1 MIICCIKCAQ
11 LFSVLNKNK
20 SRLKSSF
27 IYQFFTTR
35 LVKHMHDEHVKLLP
49 FPLIF
54 AFKLI
59 VNAQCNVDF
68 CIIRSA
74 WLRLKSMMYGD
85 CCTHRFTGHFCIPP
99 KYNKIF
105 IFSYSQ
111 RHSLALLIV
120 FFTVMSRN
128 LIIFWKK
135 SIAKL

>member
-1 MIICCIKCAQ
+1 MLGKKYPILIICYIKCAQ

-27 IYQFFTTR
+27 IYQFFTKR
-35 LVKHMHDEHVKLLP
+35 LVKYMHDEHVKLLP

-99 KYNKIF
+99 KI
-105 IFSYSQ
+105 
-111 RHSLALLIV
+111 
-120 FFTVMSRN
+120 
-128 LIIFWKK
+128 
-135 SIAKL
+135 